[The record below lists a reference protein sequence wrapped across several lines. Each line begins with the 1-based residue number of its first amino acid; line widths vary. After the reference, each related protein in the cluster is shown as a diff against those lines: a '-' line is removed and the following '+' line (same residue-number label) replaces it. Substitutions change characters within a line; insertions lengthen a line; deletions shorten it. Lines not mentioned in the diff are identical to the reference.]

1 MIENFKQLGY
11 GLPVDNLKTYLEN
24 NPDMWKL
31 NTIRQ
36 DYPDSAH
43 IDTETIFIRGPKE
56 FTFEEYQGN
65 LEAYNYDVPQ
75 ELSHNVISILMRCQ
89 TVIDANEL
97 GYVLIVKLLAGGEVF
112 PHCDEGRYAE
122 YYNRYHIVIQS
133 SEGNIFTVNDESVE
147 MKEGE
152 LWTFNHR
159 APHHVI
165 NNSSEDRIH
174 IIFDAK

>member
-1 MIENFKQLGY
+1 MENFTRLGY
-11 GLPVDNLKTYLEN
+11 GLDVESLKKYLKE
-24 NPDMWKL
+24 NPDLWTG

-36 DYPDSAH
+36 SFPNSPH
-43 IDTETIFIRGPKE
+43 IDTETIFVRGPKE

-65 LEAYNYDVPQ
+65 IEAYNYVIPQ
-75 ELSHNVISILMRCQ
+75 ELSWNLMSILMRCQ

-112 PHCDEGRYAE
+112 PHCDEGKYAE
-122 YYNRYHIVIQS
+122 HYNRYHIVVQS
-133 SEGNIFTVNDESVE
+133 SEGNIFTVNDESIE

-165 NNSSEDRIH
+165 NNSAEDRIH